1 MRENKDLKFNSY
13 TWWFFALNIHDDF
26 NQQKCL
32 ISIIVTFKV
41 RHMMSANP
49 SSPGKNAKTVRSD
62 TVTGVQTPTPL
73 LVCEFPIILC
83 MYEEKKK

>member
-1 MRENKDLKFNSY
+1 
-13 TWWFFALNIHDDF
+13 
-26 NQQKCL
+26 
-32 ISIIVTFKV
+32 
-41 RHMMSANP
+41 MMSANP

-83 MYEEKKK
+83 MYEEKKSKNVIDRDSLTVNFLL

>member
-1 MRENKDLKFNSY
+1 
-13 TWWFFALNIHDDF
+13 LNIHDDF

-49 SSPGKNAKTVRSD
+49 SSAGKNAETVRSD
-62 TVTGVQTPTPL
+62 TMTGVQTLTPL
-73 LVCEFPIILC
+73 LVCEFSAILS
-83 MYEEKKK
+83 MYEEKKKYSLT